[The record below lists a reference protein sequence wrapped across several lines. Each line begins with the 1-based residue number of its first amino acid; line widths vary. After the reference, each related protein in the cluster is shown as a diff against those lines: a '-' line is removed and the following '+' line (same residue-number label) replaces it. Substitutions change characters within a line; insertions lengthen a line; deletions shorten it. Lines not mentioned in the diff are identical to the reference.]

1 VNTYMSAS
9 NDGEFSDVIDGLIM
23 VDLRQTNR
31 KMLEKYIGKDNAREF
46 LEFHSEVRPEKIQ
59 GIA

>member
-1 VNTYMSAS
+1 MSAS

-31 KMLEKYIGKDNAREF
+31 KMLENI
-46 LEFHSEVRPEKIQ
+46 
-59 GIA
+59 

>member
-1 VNTYMSAS
+1 MAIWGFTVNTYMSAS

-31 KMLEKYIGKDNAREF
+31 KMLENI
-46 LEFHSEVRPEKIQ
+46 
-59 GIA
+59 